1 MTYDKHYYDGAWQ
14 PSSGGETI
22 AVISS
27 ATEQPIARVPRGTA
41 DDVDRAVRA
50 ARRGFDSWSRLSVEE
65 RAQWLEKLA
74 AAMTTRVPQIAE
86 AIAHEVGTAIGF
98 ATKVQAEFPITM
110 IAMNAKFIREA
121 RLEEELGNSL
131 IIKEPIGVVGCITP
145 WNYPLH
151 QIVCKVAPALAAGC
165 TVVLKPAEMA
175 PLSAFMLADAAH
187 EIGLPPGVLN
197 IVSGSGRVVG
207 EAIVAHPGIDMVS
220 FTGSL
225 QAGRRIASV
234 AGDGIKKVTLELGG
248 KSAFV
253 VLDDAPFEKA
263 IPAGVN
269 NCMQNSGQT
278 CSAWTRMLVPR
289 SRHDEAVKLAKAQ
302 LAKLTLG
309 DPFDKNTR
317 LGPLASD
324 GQRDSVLKH
333 IDQGKKEG
341 ATLVAGGGKP
351 AQLPTGYFVEPT
363 IFANVDNR
371 MSIAQE
377 EIFGP
382 VLAIIPYDAEDDA
395 IAIANDSEYGL
406 AGGVWAGTPERALA
420 VAKRLRTGQ
429 VDINGGRFN
438 PLAPFGGYKKSGIGR
453 EIGPLAIEEFLQ
465 LKSIQR

>member
-1 MTYDKHYYDGAWQ
+1 MTYDKLYYGGAWHT
-14 PSSGGETI
+14 SSGTDTI

-27 ATEQPIARVPRGTA
+27 ASEQEVGRVPRGTGE
-41 DDVDRAVRA
+41 DVDRAVKA
-50 ARRGFDSWSRLSVEE
+50 ARHAFATWSRLPVEE
-65 RAQWLEKLA
+65 RARWLEKLS
-74 AAMTTRVPQIAE
+74 AAMKTRVPQIAE
-86 AIAHEVGTAIGF
+86 AIAHEVGTALGF
-98 ATKVQAEFPITM
+98 ATKVQAEFPIMM

-121 RLEEELGNSL
+121 KLEEELGNSL
-131 IIKEPIGVVGCITP
+131 VIKEPIGVIGCITP

-175 PLSAFMLADAAH
+175 PLSAFMLAEAAH
-187 EIGLPPGVLN
+187 EIGLPAGVLN
-197 IVSGSGRVVG
+197 VVSGSGRTVG
-207 EAIVAHPGIDMVS
+207 EAIVAHPDVDMIS
-220 FTGSL
+220 FTGSV

-234 AGDGIKKVTLELGG
+234 AGEGIKKVCLELGG

-253 VLDDAPFEKA
+253 VLDDAPFDKA
-263 IPAGVN
+263 VPAGVN

-289 SRHDEAVKLAKAQ
+289 SRQDEAVELAKAQ

-317 LGPLASD
+317 LGPLASAA
-324 GQRDSVLKH
+324 QRDSVLGY
-333 IDQGKKEG
+333 IEQGKKEG
-341 ATLVAGGGKP
+341 ATLVAGGARP
-351 AQLPTGYFVEPT
+351 SQFASGYYVEPT
-363 IFANVDNR
+363 IFSNVDNR
-371 MSIAQE
+371 MKIAQE

-382 VLAIIPYDAEDDA
+382 VLAIVPYDSESEA
-395 IAIANDSEYGL
+395 ISIANQSDYGL
-406 AGGVWAGTPERALA
+406 SGGVWAGTPERALG
-420 VAKRLRTGQ
+420 VAKQLRTGQ

-453 EIGPLAIEEFLQ
+453 EIGPLAIEEFFQ